1 MLRSETLFGKREP
14 NSSTPNSPL
23 NASTPGSQP
32 GGMSS
37 AVKPSPA
44 PSGMGPGGTTGAAP
58 APATPPASSEGGSK
72 LIVGPKIKLTG
83 GQITDCDTLVVEG
96 TVEAT
101 MEAREIQIA
110 EQGSFSGS
118 AEIDVAHVRGTFDG
132 NLTARQKLVIYST
145 GKVIGTVRYGK
156 IVIEEGGELAGDT
169 QVGSESGRSSLS
181 VAKAAG

>member
-14 NSSTPNSPL
+14 NSPSPTPNSPL
-23 NASTPGSQP
+23 NSAVPQP
-32 GGMSS
+32 GGIKPAGSPVGMAPGSTTS
-37 AVKPSPA
+37 APQP
-44 PSGMGPGGTTGAAP
+44 AAP
-58 APATPPASSEGGSK
+58 APVANEGGSK

-110 EQGSFSGS
+110 ENGSFSGS

-169 QVGSESGRSSLS
+169 QVGADGGRSGLS
-181 VAKAAG
+181 VAKTAI

>member
-14 NSSTPNSPL
+14 NSPTSNSPL
-23 NASTPGSQP
+23 NSAAPQPGSAP
-32 GGMSS
+32 G
-37 AVKPSPA
+37 AVKPAGSPVGMA
-44 PSGMGPGGTTGAAP
+44 PGSAGASPQPAAP
-58 APATPPASSEGGSK
+58 AAAEGGSK

-110 EQGSFSGS
+110 ENGSFSGS

-169 QVGSESGRSSLS
+169 QVGADNGRSGLS
-181 VAKAAG
+181 VAKAAI

>member
-1 MLRSETLFGKREP
+1 MLRSETLFGKRETNSP
-14 NSSTPNSPL
+14 NPNSPL
-23 NASTPGSQP
+23 NATSTQP
-32 GGMSS
+32 GTSS
-37 AVKPSPA
+37 SSVK
-44 PSGMGPGGTTGAAP
+44 PGGTPVGMSPGSSVGSAPQPAAAP
-58 APATPPASSEGGSK
+58 VANEGGSK

-110 EQGSFSGS
+110 ENGSFSGS
-118 AEIDVAHVRGTFDG
+118 AEIDVAHIRGTFDG

-169 QVGSESGRSSLS
+169 QVGAESGRSGLS
-181 VAKAAG
+181 VAKAAV

>member
-14 NSSTPNSPL
+14 NSPTPNSPL
-23 NASTPGSQP
+23 NSAAPQPGSAP
-32 GGMSS
+32 GS
-37 AVKPSPA
+37 VK
-44 PSGMGPGGTTGAAP
+44 PGGTPVGMAPGAAPQQAAP
-58 APATPPASSEGGSK
+58 APVANEGGSK

-110 EQGSFSGS
+110 ENGSFSGS

-132 NLTARQKLVIYST
+132 NLTARQKLVIYAT

-169 QVGSESGRSSLS
+169 QVGSEGGRSSLS
-181 VAKAAG
+181 VAKAAV

>member
-14 NSSTPNSPL
+14 NSPTSNSPL
-23 NASTPGSQP
+23 NATQP
-32 GGMSS
+32 GATTSN
-37 AVKPSPA
+37 AVKPGGSPVGMSPGSSVGSA
-44 PSGMGPGGTTGAAP
+44 PQP
-58 APATPPASSEGGSK
+58 AQTPVTNEGGSK

-110 EQGSFSGS
+110 ENGSFSGS
-118 AEIDVAHVRGTFDG
+118 AEIDVAHIRGTFDG
-132 NLTARQKLVIYST
+132 NLTARQKLVIYAT

-169 QVGSESGRSSLS
+169 QVGAEGGRSGLT
-181 VAKAAG
+181 VAKAAV

>member
-14 NSSTPNSPL
+14 NSPTPNSPL
-23 NASTPGSQP
+23 NSASPQPGAAPGS
-32 GGMSS
+32 
-37 AVKPSPA
+37 VKPAGSPVGMA
-44 PSGMGPGGTTGAAP
+44 PGSAAPQPAAP
-58 APATPPASSEGGSK
+58 APVANEGGSK

-110 EQGSFSGS
+110 ENGSFSGS

-169 QVGSESGRSSLS
+169 QVGSEGGRAGLS
-181 VAKAAG
+181 VAKAAI

>member
-14 NSSTPNSPL
+14 NSPTPTSPQNSAAPQPG
-23 NASTPGSQP
+23 AAPGSVKPAGSP
-32 GGMSS
+32 GGM
-37 AVKPSPA
+37 V
-44 PSGMGPGGTTGAAP
+44 PGSVGAAP
-58 APATPPASSEGGSK
+58 QPAVPTPVANEGGSK

-110 EQGSFSGS
+110 ENGSFSGS

-132 NLTARQKLVIYST
+132 NLVARQKLVIYST

-169 QVGSESGRSSLS
+169 QVGSDSGRSSLS
-181 VAKAAG
+181 VAKTAI

>member
-1 MLRSETLFGKREP
+1 
-14 NSSTPNSPL
+14 
-23 NASTPGSQP
+23 
-32 GGMSS
+32 
-37 AVKPSPA
+37 
-44 PSGMGPGGTTGAAP
+44 
-58 APATPPASSEGGSK
+58 
-72 LIVGPKIKLTG
+72 
-83 GQITDCDTLVVEG
+83 VEG

-169 QVGSESGRSSLS
+169 QVGSEGARAGLS
-181 VAKAAG
+181 VAKAAI